1 MKKISQILIIFLL
14 LHCVTPPEETV
25 PIEPVPE
32 PKIIKELEEDKSAKE
47 AESAFKFF
55 VEKFGENDMLD
66 LRNDENKAL
75 LSEAYF
81 NQYDNPTVNKHNFK
95 DQFEYNKKKPI
106 LSQIKKKKY
115 LFIRGEEMS
124 LSDYDF
130 KGLFY
135 KITWIKATLP
145 FPKYRLQF
153 RYVTI
158 NDFDSWG
165 IGGFYEINNEMKF
178 QIKADLAE
186 KFYTEF
192 KSGNWNIYAV
202 LQVLKTKDMN
212 AGIKCKDLRNTLFN
226 GSNGYDDN
234 YHVRPTCIS
243 ERWEK
248 LIVRSLETK
257 LVGYY
262 LIAGGEVYKGISK

>member
-55 VEKFGENDMLD
+55 IEKFGEKEILD
-66 LRNDENKAL
+66 LRNDENNTL

-81 NQYDNPTVNKHNFK
+81 NQYGNPSVNKHIFENE
-95 DQFEYNKKKPI
+95 FEYNRKKNN
-106 LSQIKKKKY
+106 LSQIMKKKY
-115 LFIRGEEMS
+115 LFIEGKNMS

-130 KGLFY
+130 KESFY
-135 KITWIKATLP
+135 KITWIGVTFP
-145 FPKYRLQF
+145 FPKYCLRF
-153 RYVTI
+153 NYM
-158 NDFDSWG
+158 NNWW
-165 IGGFYEINNEMKF
+165 IGGLYEINNEPKF
-178 QIKADLAE
+178 RIKAELAE
-186 KFYTEF
+186 SFFQKF
-192 KSGNWNIYAV
+192 KSGKVKVYTI
-202 LQVLKTKDMN
+202 LQVIKTKDMN
-212 AGIKCKDLRNTLFN
+212 SGIKCIDLKNTLFN
-226 GSNGYDDN
+226 GSNDYDDN
-234 YHVRPTCIS
+234 DYVRPTCIS

-262 LIAGGEVYKGISK
+262 IIAGDEVYKGISK